1 MYRYHKKNISKNSNF
16 LGLTIANNIFS
27 TFSSHL
33 ATRSCPKEKEI
44 NQGPEIFIQE
54 PQKPKK
60 MYSTYSKKENAHD
73 EAGWCCAWK
82 RFEPSEEAMDTS
94 ENPENGGENKENEED
109 QSKKSPPEP
118 REAVI
123 TGG

>member
-1 MYRYHKKNISKNSNF
+1 
-16 LGLTIANNIFS
+16 
-27 TFSSHL
+27 
-33 ATRSCPKEKEI
+33 
-44 NQGPEIFIQE
+44 
-54 PQKPKK
+54 

-123 TGG
+123 TGGKWIYTFPITSCLGPKRQNVWPKINISTYSKETSVLCEFKC

>member
-1 MYRYHKKNISKNSNF
+1 MGKSKRKKKSRSRNF
-16 LGLTIANNIFS
+16 
-27 TFSSHL
+27 
-33 ATRSCPKEKEI
+33 
-44 NQGPEIFIQE
+44 
-54 PQKPKK
+54 
-60 MYSTYSKKENAHD
+60 YSKTIKPKENAHD

-123 TGG
+123 TGGVDDIVRVWSVSDGELRLKNKLTDHSLGVVA

>member
-1 MYRYHKKNISKNSNF
+1 
-16 LGLTIANNIFS
+16 
-27 TFSSHL
+27 
-33 ATRSCPKEKEI
+33 
-44 NQGPEIFIQE
+44 
-54 PQKPKK
+54 

-109 QSKKSPPEP
+109 QSRNLLQNLEKPSLRGVSEY
-118 REAVI
+118 
-123 TGG
+123 